1 MTEFHFYL
9 LLFLILCL
17 SLALSMVAKAVKDL
31 TGIVK
36 QIAEE
41 IWK

>member
-1 MTEFHFYL
+1 MSELQFYL
-9 LLFLILCL
+9 LLFLIFCL
-17 SLALSMVAKAVKDL
+17 SLALSMIAKAVKDL

-36 QIAEE
+36 MIAEE